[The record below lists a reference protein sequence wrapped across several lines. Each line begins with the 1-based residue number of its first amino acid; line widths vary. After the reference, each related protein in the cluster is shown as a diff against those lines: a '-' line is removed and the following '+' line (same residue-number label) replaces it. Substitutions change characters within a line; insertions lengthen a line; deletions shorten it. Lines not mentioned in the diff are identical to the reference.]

1 MADTDKG
8 IDDAVSEARNMK
20 DEAEGTIEHYRNQV
34 GRLQN
39 DVLDSVQEKPLRTL
53 GIAVMIGF
61 ALGALWK
68 L

>member
-1 MADTDKG
+1 
-8 IDDAVSEARNMK
+8 MK

-34 GRLQN
+34 GRIQN

-53 GIAVMIGF
+53 DIDVMIGF
-61 ALGALWK
+61 ARGALWK

>member
-1 MADTDKG
+1 MADTDKAL
-8 IDDAVSEARNMK
+8 DDAVSEARNMK